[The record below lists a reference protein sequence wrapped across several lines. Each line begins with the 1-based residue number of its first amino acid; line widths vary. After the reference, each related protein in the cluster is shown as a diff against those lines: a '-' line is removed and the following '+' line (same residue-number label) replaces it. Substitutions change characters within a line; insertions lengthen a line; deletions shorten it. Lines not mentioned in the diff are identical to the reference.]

1 MTQLLSIAAGGA
13 IGALLR
19 FWVSTGV
26 YTLLGR
32 GFPYGTLVVN
42 VAGSL
47 AMGLLFV
54 LFMERVTISAEW
66 RAAILIGLLGSFT
79 TFSTFSLETLNRLL
93 VFDHRSRQCLERHF
107 AFHSP
112 VLGQIHFAHAAR
124 TDFIGKQVVAQNEAG
139 SLAFVDL
146 IGLELG
152 EFPLLDQRV
161 RDFGKRLGGFTVTEG
176 LFQRSKFVV

>member
-19 FWVSTGV
+19 FWVSNGV
-26 YTLLGR
+26 YALLGR

-79 TFSTFSLETLNRLL
+79 TFSTFSLETLNLIEQTEYL
-93 VFDHRSRQCLERHF
+93 KAGLNAAVSVLACL
-107 AFHSP
+107 
-112 VLGQIHFAHAAR
+112 IAAW
-124 TDFIGKQVVAQNEAG
+124 
-139 SLAFVDL
+139 
-146 IGLELG
+146 IGLMIGRQL
-152 EFPLLDQRV
+152 
-161 RDFGKRLGGFTVTEG
+161 
-176 LFQRSKFVV
+176 